1 VATLG
6 DILQERRAGAPDY
19 RTNPGTVITA
29 YRGGDP
35 LQVIADMRS
44 GTVETLCLQLT
55 EVIRDE
61 DELARM
67 RSTRSRTAATMEL
80 LDKEQHLIW
89 RLVESGFSV
98 VEIPKVLGA
107 LATGTEVDSAIL
119 TELLQSLG
127 PVDPGLCLDMPA
139 PETPRVSDSL
149 SVLYVIGKHYRI
161 EPDYQ
166 LALGQIPLDELAE
179 LRQLSRANCPP
190 RRLAE
195 VLAVAETTKLAI
207 RARAVTSL
215 SVAEYAIT
223 AKAIAR
229 RFNGY
234 IIDESATWP
243 VPSPDLIRRLGG
255 GFWDQA
261 LRTVALKR
269 VRAADRFQEEDFPR
283 ALEDFGKEVTRDGL
297 SPSPENY
304 DRWLIAEIALRRDRP
319 SVLELLKRY
328 GRWDAALS
336 EVLGVPSDNRLGAY
350 AKANVDDVELLFELP
365 DSSHE
370 AAWVRAGEYL
380 CELLARLPRRRSL
393 VIEYAEAGTATFRP
407 YARAGRTVEG
417 IWCEISPE
425 QTHANGADLV
435 GTDHLH
441 YEEWAEPDVNSP
453 HWRTQEM
460 PFHDSGH
467 QILDALRHGWQCLD
481 PWQLRWSTRQPV
493 SGPGRNNGVTI
504 EDALA
509 GDVQSLRNAG

>member
-1 VATLG
+1 MGEV
-6 DILQERRAGAPDY
+6 DRENVSQ
-19 RTNPGTVITA
+19 GTGLPSELLTGPITHA
-29 YRGGDP
+29 YRRGDP
-35 LQVIADMRS
+35 LRLIAAKH
-44 GTVETLCLQLT
+44 GTELPALCSRLAR
-55 EVIRDE
+55 EIGDE

-67 RSTRSRTAATMEL
+67 RSTRSRTAATMEV
-80 LDKEQHLIW
+80 LDKESHIIW
-89 RLVESGFSV
+89 RLVNSGFSV
-98 VEIPKVLGA
+98 DEIPTVLGA
-107 LATGTEVDSAIL
+107 LATGTEVDSAIM

-127 PVDPGLCLDMPA
+127 PRDLRVCLDVPA
-139 PETPRVSDSL
+139 PETPRLSDSL
-149 SVLYVIGKHYRI
+149 SLMYVIGKHYRI

-166 LALGQIPLDELAE
+166 LTLGQIPLDELAE

-215 SVAEYAIT
+215 SVTEYALA
-223 AKAIAR
+223 AKAFAR

-234 IIDESATWP
+234 IIDASATWP
-243 VPSPDLIRRLGG
+243 VPSSDLIRRLGG
-255 GFWDQA
+255 GFWDQV
-261 LRTVALKR
+261 LRTVALKP

-283 ALEDFGKEVTRDGL
+283 ALEEFGKEVARGGFP
-297 SPSPENY
+297 PSPENY

-336 EVLGVPSDNRLGAY
+336 EVLGVPSDNRLAAY

-393 VIEYAEAGTATFRP
+393 LIEYAEAETGTFRP

-425 QTHANGADLV
+425 QTHANGADPV
-435 GTDHLH
+435 DTDHLH
-441 YEEWAEPDVNSP
+441 YEDWAEPDVNSP
-453 HWRTQEM
+453 LWRKQEM

-467 QILDALRHGWQCLD
+467 QILDALRYGWHCLD
-481 PWQLRWSTRQPV
+481 PWQLRWSTRQPI
-493 SGPGRNNGVTI
+493 SGQGRNNGVTI